1 MHLEVLAP
9 LGVRVTGLSL
19 SDVTPGTV
27 LVLRRMLAEHGVLD
41 FPRQDD
47 VDDDVCARVMR
58 SLGGLAPVHGEART
72 DGCRSYQSQ
81 SRHRGRPPAYT
92 ALRAVGRP
100 GAGARALFIDQ
111 LRAFETLPVD
121 VRDWLIGRTVRRVDT
136 DRSTGAE
143 TVWERPVFACHP
155 LSGRI
160 ALHLSLP
167 ARGTGISGLPADVA
181 EETMDHL
188 VEHSRAHATT
198 LEHVWSA
205 GDVVMWDNDRVLHA
219 TQHHAA

>member
-9 LGVRVTGLSL
+9 LGVRVTGLSFG
-19 SDVTPGTV
+19 DITPGMV
-27 LVLRRMLAEHGVLD
+27 LALRRMLAEHGVLV

-47 VDDDVCARVMR
+47 VADDVCAGVMQ
-58 SLGGLAPVHGEART
+58 SLGGLAAVHGEPRT
-72 DGCRSYQSQ
+72 DGCRSYQSE

-100 GAGARALFIDQ
+100 AVGAGALFIDQ
-111 LRAFETLPVD
+111 FRAFETLPVD

-143 TVWERPVFACHP
+143 TVWERPVFARHP

-181 EETMDHL
+181 EETMGYL
-188 VEHSRAHATT
+188 VEHSRAHDTT
-198 LEHVWSA
+198 LEHAWSA
-205 GDVVMWDNDRVLHA
+205 GDVVMWDNHRVLHA
-219 TQHHAA
+219 AQPHAA